1 MGKLVVDGNKVYT
14 VDEACMRR
22 KNLTLAQVRDA
33 ESGRKENSGEKP
45 ALYHRLSDSA
55 GKSRVEADE
64 TGNSQSGDPGHF

>member
-33 ESGRKENSGEKP
+33 ESGRKENSGETV
-45 ALYHRLSDSA
+45 
-55 GKSRVEADE
+55 GKKNSREL
-64 TGNSQSGDPGHF
+64 Q